1 MAMIVFR
8 SSQQP
13 MVYPPGLHILTFA
26 EDGFSPLDIHARH
39 FQIPRPAVCAFAE
52 SVNRNAE
59 VGSLN
64 PEAPISAVPR
74 SCVRD
79 TNDPDALIGYLTDF
93 LDANASLLQARCLLL
108 DFRTPNLQK
117 HVREA
122 IDEVFTD
129 KAAWEFGDVIVVEN

>member
-39 FQIPRPAVCAFAE
+39 FQIPRPAVCAFTV

-59 VGSLN
+59 VGSLF

-93 LDANASLLQARCLLL
+93 LDANASLLHARCLLV
-108 DFRTPNLQK
+108 DFRTPKLEE
-117 HVREA
+117 HVRDA
-122 IDEVFTD
+122 IVAVFTGET
-129 KAAWEFGDVIVVEN
+129 AWEFGDVIVVDD